1 MNWTDVVAATASAA
15 APIWGTLSEL
25 DLGSFDSPG
34 WRAVGRGVLLG
45 LGAAMPLG
53 PVNVEIARR
62 VLRAGFFAGVALG
75 LGAVTVDV
83 VYALTSAF
91 SFVRLDDRPRVAR
104 TVGAVGVAFLVY
116 LGVQCLRAARAAWK
130 HDPLDDVGGDPLP
143 MAPPTGVT
151 EPARTSRDREGAVLP
166 GEPLPHGRG
175 SHGRTLQGGREDPV
189 PANRL
194 DYARAVPARRATGRS
209 AYVTGLL
216 MTLLNPMT
224 LVFWFTVVPATGGAA
239 AVAAAGFDATP
250 QAGGNDLPMMCAG
263 VFIGTTA
270 WVFAFASLLAA
281 AAAKA
286 GARRPRRRRAWLA
299 TADAVGGATLLGFAV
314 AAFLRLVRSL
324 S

>member
-1 MNWTDVVAATASAA
+1 MNWTNAAAVAAAT
-15 APIWGTLSEL
+15 PIWGALSGL
-25 DLGSFDSPG
+25 DLGAFDSAA

-83 VYALTSAF
+83 VYALVSAF
-91 SFVRLDDRPRVAR
+91 SFVRLDDRPWVAR
-104 TVGAVGVAFLVY
+104 AVGAVGVGFLVY

-130 HDPLDDVGGDPLP
+130 RDPLADADGPTTP
-143 MAPPTGVT
+143 SPTG
-151 EPARTSRDREGAVLP
+151 RS
-166 GEPLPHGRG
+166 
-175 SHGRTLQGGREDPV
+175 S
-189 PANRL
+189 
-194 DYARAVPARRATGRS
+194 TGRS

-239 AVAAAGFDATP
+239 AAAAGRATP
-250 QAGGNDLPMMCAG
+250 SADVVPQAVGNDLPMMCAG

-270 WVFAFASLLAA
+270 WVFAFASLLAG

-286 GARRPRRRRAWLA
+286 GARRPHRRRAWLA